1 MDDEYI
7 RKKDAIDAIEARITE
22 LMTHPEFRRKH
33 FDIELAGII
42 RNIAEIK
49 PADVVPVMNDKANW
63 ADTDET
69 VWDARN
75 KDSGEEFE
83 IDIVT
88 AKCSVCGRWAEKVN
102 AFSTYMTYE
111 YCPHCGRKME
121 VKQ

>member
-1 MDDEYI
+1 
-7 RKKDAIDAIEARITE
+7 
-22 LMTHPEFRRKH
+22 MTHPEFRRKH
-33 FDIELAGII
+33 FDIDLAGII
-42 RNIAEIK
+42 RNISAIK
-49 PADVVPVMNDKANW
+49 PADVVPIMNDKANW
-63 ADTDET
+63 ANADET

-75 KDSGEEFE
+75 KDSGDEFE

-121 VKQ
+121 ENR